1 MKNILFL
8 FAFLIFFFSC
18 EKKETTTTPIPKKI
32 DGFLIN
38 GTIESFNNKTVYLQR
53 QNIDKS
59 YRTIDSTVITNNKF
73 TFKGED
79 SSIKLHYVGFQ
90 NNTYK
95 IPVIANNFET
105 FIMVNST
112 DLEKTT
118 IIGSDLQNDYLNYL
132 TDLAKA
138 KNKFVFKIK
147 YIEKNPKSI
156 LSAIV
161 LEQML
166 GKTKWRL
173 DQNRKAFNLLA
184 STVQETAIGKEID
197 SFISL
202 NEPLVAEN
210 EVIAEISLNP
220 DVSNE
225 KQIIPIIEKTVKKVA
240 KKTPKRRKA
249 PNFSAESING
259 NDITLKSITKN
270 AKVTLIDFWASW
282 CDPCRK
288 QNPHLIQL
296 YNKYHSKGFDII
308 GISED
313 KYKDLNKWKNAV
325 AVDGL
330 PWHQVIDDNN
340 RLANMFGVSGIPH
353 TVLLD
358 SNGGIIFAKKSSYTI
373 EQKLKE
379 IFD

>member
-8 FAFLIFFFSC
+8 FAFFIFFFSC
-18 EKKETTTTPIPKKI
+18 EKKETITIPIPKKI

-38 GTIESFNNKTVYLQR
+38 GTIESFNNKMVYLQR

-59 YRTIDSTVITNNKF
+59 YHTVDSTLIANNKF
-73 TFKGED
+73 SFKGED
-79 SSIKLHYVGFQ
+79 SPVKLYYVGFQ

-95 IPVIANNFET
+95 IPIIANNFET

-118 IIGSDLQNDYLNYL
+118 IIGSDLQNDYLSYL

-147 YIEKNPKSI
+147 YIEKNPKSV

-173 DQNRKAFNLLA
+173 DQNRKAFNLLSA
-184 STVQETAIGKEID
+184 TIQNTAIGKEID

-220 DVSNE
+220 DISNE
-225 KQIIPIIEKTVKKVA
+225 KQIIPIIEKPVKKVV

-282 CDPCRK
+282 CGPCRK

-296 YNKYHSKGFDII
+296 YNRYHSKGFDII